1 MIYVT
6 PHIQNSPPTLQP
18 YAQATIHLALFK
30 SFTSFANLQGDPFA
44 MGDTTEMD
52 VSSLLAQIETL
63 GKSLSPGI
71 KQDAAPR
78 KKLRLAARHLGRSNG
93 RAR

>member
-6 PHIQNSPPTLQP
+6 PHIQKSPPTLHP

-52 VSSLLAQIETL
+52 VSPPLAFIDNL
-63 GKSLSPGI
+63 GKSLSTGS

-78 KKLRLAARHLGRSNG
+78 KKLRLAARHLGRSNA